1 MRTPLHA
8 CLAGAI
14 LALASCLTARSEEPA
29 PSGLFETATVWPA
42 APRNRPNYR
51 IPALLVAPNGDLLA
65 VAERRNDGPGDL
77 GDHDLVMKRSRD
89 CGKTWGP
96 EVVLVDDGPNN
107 CTDPTLLLD
116 VQRGVIWLFFLR
128 DKVQYYCLHSADS
141 GLTWSPI
148 RSIHAAVTRPE
159 WDRLGQDRPKPRP
172 TKTEAKTRHQGTL
185 WTDQWMQRYG
195 VGPGWAALQVERG
208 PKAGRLL
215 VPARHLEQIEGK
227 HQSFSHVFYSDD
239 HGATWHLGP
248 NAVPDGNECRLI
260 ELADGRVMILAR
272 DSDNS
277 RRPDRIRRL
286 AAVSRDAGDTWEP
299 AYAQPDLKC
308 PQCHASIR
316 RYSLAGPQD
325 CNRILFSNP
334 NSGYRTEKHPYGRVN
349 LSVRIS
355 YDEAQTWSDGKTV
368 YPYASSYSDLAV
380 LPDRSIG
387 LIYERGPEGSTHYWD
402 EIQFTRFDLTWLEGK
417 GPQR

>member
-1 MRTPLHA
+1 MNTLCRA
-8 CLAGAI
+8 CLTG
-14 LALASCLTARSEEPA
+14 LALALPSLAAVCGQA
-29 PSGLFETATVWPA
+29 PSAPLFETTTIWPA

-65 VAERRNDGPGDL
+65 VAERRNDGPGDI

-89 CGKTWGP
+89 QGKTWDP

-116 VQRGVIWLFFLR
+116 AERGVIWLFFLR
-128 DKVQYYCLHSADS
+128 DKVQYHCLSSADS
-141 GLTWSPI
+141 GRTWTPP

-159 WDRLGQDRPKPRP
+159 WDRLGQDKARPRS
-172 TKTEAKTRHQGTL
+172 AKARHKGDL
-185 WTDQWMQRYG
+185 WTDAWMQRYG
-195 VGPGWAALQVERG
+195 VGPGWSGIQVQQG

-215 VPARHLEQIEGK
+215 VPARHLELVDGK
-227 HQSFSHVFYSDD
+227 QQSFSHVFYSDD
-239 HGATWHLGP
+239 HGATWRLGP

-260 ELADGRVMILAR
+260 ELADGRVMIHAR
-272 DSDNS
+272 DSDN
-277 RRPDRIRRL
+277 RNRPDHIRRL
-286 AAVSRDAGDTWEP
+286 VAVSRDAGQTWGP
-299 AYAQPDLKC
+299 AYADPTLKC

-316 RYSLAGPQD
+316 RFSTAGPQD
-325 CNRILFSNP
+325 RNRILFSNP

-355 YDEAQTWSDGKTV
+355 DDEAQTWSEGKTA
-368 YPYASSYSDLAV
+368 YPFASSYSDLAV
-380 LPDRSIG
+380 LSDGSIG

-402 EIQFTRFDLTWLEGK
+402 EIQFARFNLAWLTGGGE
-417 GPQR
+417 P